1 MVVQWVQTISIT
13 TKDGIPNFIVDKDR
27 KVNTIKIFWSKI
39 YFSECHDYMNAVIYY
54 NPYYPTHIFATIC
67 LWVICKYSLIRPR
80 RTQTVVRGSGPS
92 LTRFLVGVFIGST
105 YHAYTLHVD
114 YRNFINGVDQT
125 AESVYTKLSSKFT
138 VSRMKKKPATNS
150 KPSKPLVLIITLF
163 HSYIYRICLLVR
175 NETKETKTNHS
186 KNKFVTWRRFRR
198 TT

>member
-1 MVVQWVQTISIT
+1 MRWFITIRIILHISLQPFASGSFVSISWVSVKSLVGVRQGS
-13 TKDGIPNFIVDKDR
+13 GIP
-27 KVNTIKIFWSKI
+27 
-39 YFSECHDYMNAVIYY
+39 
-54 NPYYPTHIFATIC
+54 
-67 LWVICKYSLIRPR
+67 
-80 RTQTVVRGSGPS
+80 GPVM
-92 LTRFLVGVFIGST
+92 TCFLVGVFIGST

-163 HSYIYRICLLVR
+163 QSYIYRICLLVR

-186 KNKFVTWRRFRR
+186 KNKFVTWWRFRR

>member
-1 MVVQWVQTISIT
+1 
-13 TKDGIPNFIVDKDR
+13 
-27 KVNTIKIFWSKI
+27 
-39 YFSECHDYMNAVIYY
+39 MNAVIYY

-67 LWVICKYSLIRPR
+67 LWVICKYFLCLGEKFGRG
-80 RTQTVVRGSGPS
+80 QTRIQDTGPVM
-92 LTRFLVGVFIGST
+92 TCFLVGVFIGST

-150 KPSKPLVLIITLF
+150 KPSKPLVLIITSSQ
-163 HSYIYRICLLVR
+163 SYIYRICLLVR

-186 KNKFVTWRRFRR
+186 KNKFVT
-198 TT
+198 

>member
-1 MVVQWVQTISIT
+1 
-13 TKDGIPNFIVDKDR
+13 
-27 KVNTIKIFWSKI
+27 
-39 YFSECHDYMNAVIYY
+39 MNAVIYY

-67 LWVICKYSLIRPR
+67 LWVICKYFLSLGEKFGRGQTRIRD
-80 RTQTVVRGSGPS
+80 TGTGDD
-92 LTRFLVGVFIGST
+92 LFLVGVFIGST

-150 KPSKPLVLIITLF
+150 KPSKPLVLIITSSQ
-163 HSYIYRICLLVR
+163 SYIYRICLLVR

-186 KNKFVTWRRFRR
+186 KNKFVT
-198 TT
+198 